1 MTSESDGRAD
11 ETPPA
16 EPTPV
21 EAGPERR
28 VAEYGR
34 AATPAPAGSGAYPP
48 PSPDEGQAEN
58 YDQAVLRNP
67 YVLAGIAVAGA
78 ILLAIIVVVMFGS
91 TGGGASG
98 GDSGKTGGPSDFLS
112 PGTGRGIAARSIASA
127 TVREGPGLDYQAL
140 GELNRN
146 QDVEVIGR
154 NAESS
159 WFSIY
164 YPPGSN
170 LKGWVPKSAL
180 NLGNDEISAVP
191 ITAVTPLPRPTVI
204 QPTAPPEPTRSPE
217 SPTPASTPTPAGG
230 ADLVATAVPGSC
242 QLGQRLVVS
251 VRNNG
256 PAPQATPRA
265 ITVLVQTPDGA
276 QVALVSSSPVAL
288 QAGQAIDIDTN
299 YVVNQRVVVVIDPLQ
314 VLADPNPAN
323 NRVDCAVVIIPT
335 APPGFATPLPFR
347 TPTPV
352 FVTPVVPT
360 PVSPFR

>member
-1 MTSESDGRAD
+1 MTSESDGPAD
-11 ETPPA
+11 NTPPA

-34 AATPAPAGSGAYPP
+34 APQQDASRARPYPP
-48 PSPDEGQAEN
+48 SATDGQPEV

-67 YVLAGIAVAGA
+67 YVLAGIAVTGA
-78 ILLAIIVVVMFGS
+78 ILLAIVVVVVFGS

-98 GDSGKTGGPSDFLS
+98 DDNSKSSGQSDLLS

-140 GELNRN
+140 GELTRN

-154 NAESS
+154 NADSS

-170 LKGWVPKSAL
+170 LKGWVPKTAL
-180 NLGNDEISAVP
+180 NLSGDEVSAVP
-191 ITAVTPLPRPTVI
+191 LTAVTPLPRPTVI

-217 SPTPASTPTPAGG
+217 TPTPASTPTPAGG
-230 ADLVATAVPGSC
+230 ADLMASAVPGTC
-242 QLGQRLVVS
+242 QLGQRLVIS

-256 PAPQATPRA
+256 PAAQATPRA

-276 QVALVSSSPVAL
+276 QVALVSSVPVAL

-314 VLADPNPAN
+314 VLGDPNPAN

-335 APPGFATPLPFR
+335 VPPGFGTPVPFR
-347 TPTPV
+347 TPTPI
-352 FVTPVVPT
+352 FATPVTPT
-360 PVSPFR
+360 SPFR